1 MEKKRKREGEGEVPQ
16 KKRGRPKKS
25 DSPLSARY
33 PDIHGEALNPV
44 AENRNTDAV
53 AKELEKQQPRKDIIL
68 PLMKSL
74 YSSRRQYILNDA
86 VSASDTI
93 DKFPALKLSF
103 VVSLYD

>member
-33 PDIHGEALNPV
+33 PDIHGEALDPV

-53 AKELEKQQPRKDIIL
+53 AKATAEKRYHTATDEVTVLIQAAIH
-68 PLMKSL
+68 S
-74 YSSRRQYILNDA
+74 
-86 VSASDTI
+86 
-93 DKFPALKLSF
+93 
-103 VVSLYD
+103 